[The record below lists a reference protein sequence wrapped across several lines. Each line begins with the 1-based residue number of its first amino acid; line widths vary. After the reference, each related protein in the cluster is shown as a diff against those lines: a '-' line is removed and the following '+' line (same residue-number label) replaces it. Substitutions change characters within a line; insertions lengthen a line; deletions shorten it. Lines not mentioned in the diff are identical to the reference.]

1 MPGEIQFR
9 GINAFRA
16 YYKNPAETAATII
29 DDGWVRTGDLGTLD
43 RRGQLLFLGRIK
55 DVLNGEEPVAC
66 WPSKRGASRVIR
78 G

>member
-1 MPGEIQFR
+1 VPGEIQFR

-43 RRGQLLFLGRIK
+43 RRGQLLFLG
-55 DVLNGEEPVAC
+55 LLA
-66 WPSKRGASRVIR
+66 
-78 G
+78 